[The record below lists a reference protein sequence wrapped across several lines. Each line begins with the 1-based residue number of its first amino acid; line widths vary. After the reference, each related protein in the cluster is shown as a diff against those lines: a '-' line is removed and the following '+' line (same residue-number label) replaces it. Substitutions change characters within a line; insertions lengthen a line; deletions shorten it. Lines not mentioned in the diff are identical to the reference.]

1 MDKKIKHLE
10 MIQAVIN
17 RMAGNSFMLKGWAV
31 TLVAGIFALSDKDT
45 SKVTFLLIFVPTL
58 GFWFLDTYYL
68 MEEHLYRILYSTVR
82 QKDNETID
90 FDMDTSQ
97 IEFKAKRSIY
107 KKCLLSVTEVCFY
120 LPITLLAVVIILFAI

>member
-97 IEFKAKRSIY
+97 IKFKAKRSIY